1 MSQEFYFWV
10 HTPEK
15 GMSTKAHRHVNS
27 WDFPGVQWLKLP
39 APKKKTKKKQKNSQL
54 PVQGTQVQSPQD
66 VAKKKKRIQK
76 RLNICVYIYNSL

>member
-39 APKKKTKKKQKNSQL
+39 APKKKTKKNKKTPSSQCRAHRFN
-54 PVQGTQVQSPQD
+54 PHKMWPKR
-66 VAKKKKRIQK
+66 KKEYKKD
-76 RLNICVYIYNSL
+76 

>member
-10 HTPEK
+10 HTPGK

-27 WDFPGVQWLKLP
+27 WDFPGGPVVKTPSSQ
-39 APKKKTKKKQKNSQL
+39 KKNKKQKISQL

-76 RLNICVYIYNSL
+76 RLNICVYI